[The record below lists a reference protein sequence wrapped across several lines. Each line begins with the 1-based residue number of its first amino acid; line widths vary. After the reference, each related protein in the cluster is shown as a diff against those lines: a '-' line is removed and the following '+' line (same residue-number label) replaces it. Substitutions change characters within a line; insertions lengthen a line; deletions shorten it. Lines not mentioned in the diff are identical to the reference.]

1 MQAAQVGWDVNE
13 ARVPWEIRVYFLYLL
28 VVAGVSIARA
38 LSLARQ
44 FWRFTARRRAS
55 PMASDTEAVRA
66 DRLATLALSRPFW
79 LDASDPASIFPSILP
94 DRPEDSAAFL
104 RVLQRAENKFSY
116 ISEICAAKV
125 VSLKKL
131 AVLTLLVSAFVLVYG
146 ATRILTEITTLK
158 AAPIGLLSGSIAEVL
173 VPLASGIFISAVLY
187 AVYVAYEGA
196 LNRRRARW
204 RYFSATAAVH
214 TFDREHRAQS

>member
-1 MQAAQVGWDVNE
+1 MQAAQVGWSVNE
-13 ARVPWEIRVYFLYLL
+13 ARLPWEIRLYFLYLL

-94 DRPEDSAAFL
+94 DQPEDRAAFL

-125 VSLKKL
+125 GSLKKL

-158 AAPIGLLSGSIAEVL
+158 GAPIGLLSGSIAEVL
-173 VPLASGIFISAVLY
+173 VPLAGIFISAVLY